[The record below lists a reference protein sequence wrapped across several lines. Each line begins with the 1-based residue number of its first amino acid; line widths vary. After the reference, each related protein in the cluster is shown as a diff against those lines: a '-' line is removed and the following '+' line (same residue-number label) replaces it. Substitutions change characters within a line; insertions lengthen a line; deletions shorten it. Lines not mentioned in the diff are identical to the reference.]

1 MRASFWRPLLCAVL
15 GFSGPLA
22 ALEIEFDYSYDGT
35 GFFADQ
41 TRRQVLEAAG
51 AAWESKLVGV
61 ETPAIPLGTGGNTWT
76 LKFNRPDTVAD
87 FGANNTSLVN
97 KPLPANKIVIY
108 VGARP
113 NVYGGFLG
121 YAEYAWTVSGSST
134 WVNAI
139 AVRNTGTRFA
149 SFGGAVAFD
158 SDVAWHFDTDT
169 ATKEDFVG
177 QYDFYTIAMHE
188 IGHLLG
194 FNTGSAAFNRLSLGG
209 QFSGQRTVA
218 LFGSQPQMGT
228 GGHWADGMT
237 FQDAGLVMRPL
248 TPRNQRVEINPLEVT
263 LLQDLGY
270 VGVGRVQVVLGPAAA
285 LSAGARW
292 RLDGGVE
299 RDSGAV
305 VSNVSVG
312 QRSLSFKSLP
322 GFFPVADQTV
332 NVIAGQTTVVN
343 VDYVPVPTPVVT
355 QAPLSSLVELGSAV
369 TLSVAASGGGA
380 DLSYVW
386 KKGTT
391 LLGNVKTADY
401 GLPAVTLAQAGAY
414 SVDVKSAGGVVGPL
428 RAHLG
433 VLGAVST
440 PDIVNETTTLTVRL
454 AVAGPGLLFQWFR
467 DGQVINDDQGLGISG
482 ATQSTL
488 TVRRVGLSAAGQY
501 TCRVRIPDAA
511 GGPVV
516 ERFSGAK
523 TVAVRLRPV
532 VNDGVLGPWK
542 VSGSVTEA
550 FTAQNGPLQFRV
562 TGLPTGVVLNKVT
575 GQLSGKPLAPRTYR
589 LGVSAS
595 NLAGEGPVRF
605 FEVVCQDL
613 EPRAKGTFVG
623 LMQRT
628 AVNGELGGSIGFTVS
643 PSGVISGKLSM
654 ANETRT
660 FRSAW
665 ESLPGTPLTSSF
677 EIRRSTGQ
685 PSWQVVLN
693 LTAADGKVTGTLTE
707 GLQPPTVIEAWQS
720 DWQATSQ
727 PATNYQ
733 GVYTAAL
740 LPEPALQVLQL
751 VALPQLPTP
760 EPQVPEG
767 AGYAMLRVTTAGAV
781 TWTGR
786 LADGTAL
793 TRSLR
798 LGREGDIP
806 LHAMLFKG
814 TGSMQGWVKIQPDLP
829 ALAASQVNG
838 DLTWSK
844 RDQGVT
850 QSGNYRSGFPLHTVT
865 VLGGTYRSTDSV
877 PVQLALAAPPQ
888 NARLAFAGG
897 GLATAVQAADVGIPL
912 GIALDNKIQEP
923 ALLENPTRTRLSS
936 LSVRTGLFSGSFTLR
951 DPQPGGLV
959 GNWDRTVTFHG
970 LLVPRL
976 RQGVGAFLLEQLVL
990 DRPVP
995 IKSGLVVLEAN
1006 P

>member
-76 LKFNRPDTVAD
+76 LKFNRPDTVAEFND
-87 FGANNTSLVN
+87 NNTSLVN

-134 WVNAI
+134 WVNVI
-139 AVRNTGTRFA
+139 AARNTGTRFA

-169 ATKEDFVG
+169 ATKEDFAG
-177 QYDFYTIAMHE
+177 QYDFYSIALHE

-194 FNTGSAAFNRLSLGG
+194 FNTGSAAFNRMTLGG
-209 QFSGQRTVA
+209 KFSGQRTAA
-218 LFGSQPQMGT
+218 LFGSQPAMGT
-228 GGHWADGMT
+228 GGHWPDGMI
-237 FQDAGLVMRPL
+237 FQDAGLVMRPS

-270 VGVGRVQVVLGPAAA
+270 VAFGSVQVVLGPAAA

-299 RDSGAV
+299 RVSGAV
-305 VSNVSVG
+305 VSQVPVG
-312 QRSLSFKSLP
+312 QRTLSFKSLP
-322 GFFPVADQTV
+322 GFFPVANQAI
-332 NVIAGQTTVVN
+332 NVTAGQTTVVN
-343 VDYVPVPTPVVT
+343 ADYVPVPTPVVN
-355 QAPLSSLVELGSAV
+355 QAPLSSLVEAGSAV
-369 TLSVAASGGGA
+369 TLGVAASGGGA

-386 KKGTT
+386 RRGTT
-391 LLGNVKTADY
+391 LLGNVKTAEY

-414 SVDVKSAGGVVGPL
+414 SVEVKSAGGAVGPL

-433 VLGAVST
+433 VLGAVSA
-440 PDIVNETTTLTVRL
+440 PDIVNETATLTVRL

-467 DGQVINDDQGLGISG
+467 DGQAINDDKVLGISG
-482 ATQSTL
+482 ATKSTL
-488 TVRRVGLSAAGQY
+488 ILQRVSLSAAGDY
-501 TCRVRIPDAA
+501 TCRVRMPEAV
-511 GGPVV
+511 GGGIV

-532 VNDGVLGPWK
+532 INDGVLGPWK

-562 TGLPTGVVLNKVT
+562 TGLPKGVVLNRIT
-575 GQLSGKPLAPRTYR
+575 GQLSGKPLAPKTYR

-613 EPRAKGTFVG
+613 EARAKGAFVG

-660 FRSAW
+660 FRSVW

-677 EIRRSTGQ
+677 EIRRSLGQ

-693 LTAADGKVTGTLTE
+693 LTVADGKVTGTLTE
-707 GLQPPTVIEAWQS
+707 GLQPATVIEAWQS

-740 LPEPALQVLQL
+740 LPEPALQVLSLIAQ
-751 VALPQLPTP
+751 PQVPAP

-781 TWTGR
+781 TWIGR

-798 LGREGDIP
+798 LGREGDVP

-814 TGSMQGWVKIQPDLP
+814 TGSLQGWVRIQPDLP

-877 PVQLALAAPPQ
+877 PVQLALATPPQ

-897 GLATAVQAADVGIPL
+897 GLATAVQAADVGIAL
-912 GIALDNKIQEP
+912 GIASDSKIQEP
-923 ALLENPTRTRLSS
+923 ALQDNPTRTRLSS
-936 LSVRTGLFSGSFTLR
+936 LSVRTGLFSGSFSLR
-951 DPQPGGLV
+951 DPQPGGLT
-959 GNWDRTVTFHG
+959 GNRDRTVAFHG
-970 LLVPRL
+970 MLVPRL
-976 RQGVGAFLLEQLVL
+976 RKGVGAYLLEQVVL

-995 IKSGLVVLEAN
+995 IKSGMVVLEAN